1 MFLMFGFDMR
11 FAVVRGDWIIIDWL
25 NKEIVGKEK

>member
-11 FAVVRGDWIIIDWL
+11 FAVVRSDWIIIDWS